1 VHHLA
6 TAIVLAALL
15 LAGCYR
21 EYAARPAECRAAYKA
36 GHYDALGRWHSG
48 AWRCRR

>member
-6 TAIVLAALL
+6 AIVLAAAL
-15 LAGCYR
+15 LAGCYT
-21 EYAARPAECRAAYKA
+21 EYAARPEHCRALFRP
-36 GHYDALGRWHSG
+36 GHYDALGRWHSS